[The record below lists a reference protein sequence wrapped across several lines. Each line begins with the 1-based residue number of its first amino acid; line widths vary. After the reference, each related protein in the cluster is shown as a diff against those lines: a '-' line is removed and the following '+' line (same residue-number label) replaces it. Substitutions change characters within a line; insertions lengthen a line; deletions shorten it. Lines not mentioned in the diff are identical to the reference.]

1 MRKIFS
7 LLLSINLAALGSAD
21 LECPVGTSTFGGSTC
36 ISLLD
41 HCLNQGRLVEK
52 ESCGRRCSGNSVPD
66 VYGQRCRDDSARLR
80 PVLLMTGLKEVL
92 ETQLINLRRALDTS
106 GLRKAIR
113 DIEQIPSIGGLARR
127 DYEVVTEALANL
139 YNVQGTDF
147 VLDLYFEYFKKRVNT
162 RVTKIENTLYE
173 IQDGENRFNT
183 VLRNIKALYNEFAYK
198 IKDLNDEIERKRN
211 FVTKAL
217 TQLALFNEMLTAV
230 KQNRKTLDTSELVVD
245 FFSALQT
252 NYLQIENE
260 YEKNGTRKAID
271 KVFDGL
277 PGIISI
283 GYSLFT
289 SDPNEGRKM
298 ENKIRSSLRAVGSL
312 SSQLSSTNWELIQTT
327 GSFLS
332 MRNLA
337 QELKD
342 ADFGPSGPSVSRDLI
357 AESLDSCKDLLIL
370 SESL

>member
-7 LLLSINLAALGSAD
+7 LLLSIILAALGSAD

-36 ISLLD
+36 VSLLD
-41 HCLNQGRLVEK
+41 HCLSQGRLVEK

-92 ETQLINLRRALDTS
+92 ETQLVNLRRALDTS

-127 DYEVVTEALANL
+127 DYEVVTKALANL

-147 VLDLYFEYFKKRVNT
+147 VLELEFEYLKEIVN
-162 RVTKIENTLYE
+162 RKVTNIENALYA
-173 IQDGENRFNT
+173 IQDGKNKFRT
-183 VLRNIKALYNEFAYK
+183 VLRNIKGLYDEFAYK

-211 FVTKAL
+211 SVTKAL
-217 TQLALFNEMLTAV
+217 TQLALFNEMLTRV
-230 KQNRKTLDTSELVVD
+230 KQNRNTLDTSELVINL
-245 FFSALQT
+245 FSTLEK

-260 YEKNGTRKAID
+260 YEKNGARKAVD
-271 KVFDGL
+271 KVFDEL

-337 QELKD
+337 QELRV
-342 ADFGPSGPSVSRDLI
+342 ADFGPSGPSVTQDLI
-357 AESLDSCKDLLIL
+357 AESLDSCRDLRIL
-370 SESL
+370 SESF